1 MPETNDVISQSQI
14 DQLVQLITDLS
25 QRLGFVER
33 VLVKLNEINPSFADD
48 FRKAG
53 QAVQIEKAKT
63 AREMLQ
69 LQRDHLVEIKAPE
82 VIVRSKEEQLETAIQ
97 LGQRLRGLSVTDWGN
112 EHADLT
118 MYRERLLIHSA
129 STGGID
135 NCTEGVFDIALGLT
149 DPKKIGT
156 IE

>member
-1 MPETNDVISQSQI
+1 MPERNDAISHSQI
-14 DQLVQLITDLS
+14 DQLGQLITDLS

-69 LQRDHLVEIKAPE
+69 LQRDHLIEIKAPE
-82 VIVRSKEEQLETAIQ
+82 VIVRSKEEQLETATQ
-97 LGQRLRGLSVTDWGN
+97 LGQRLSNQSTNDWGE
-112 EHADLT
+112 EHADQT
-118 MYRERLLIHSA
+118 EYRERLLIHFA
-129 STGGID
+129 STGAICD
-135 NCTEGVFDIALGLT
+135 NSDVALDIALGLT